1 MILITF
7 PHYTSGGLLCDMID
21 DTMSVTGSNGGLQ
34 NYSHN
39 LLKVG
44 KFDSIVQNS
53 IDLAVF
59 EEKFNSCQDAKVAGT
74 HCNPNA
80 LPCEWFEK
88 VINITTQTYN
98 SKVYRWARAY
108 YHYYLTSG
116 PWEQKGIKWIDK
128 ARSTAK
134 LYLEPNLLCKKPN
147 VINVEFE
154 DIVNSSSYFRNIIKD
169 HSFDQQFEKWKS
181 NNEFLYAGNF
191 HTSEPV
197 IFFKQAEYEV
207 MTGRHFVY

>member
-59 EEKFNSCQDAKVAGT
+59 EEKFNDHRAKAK
-74 HCNPNA
+74 
-80 LPCEWFEK
+80 EK
-88 VINITTQTYN
+88 KEREFAKRRKQREHGINN
-98 SKVYRWARAY
+98 F
-108 YHYYLTSG
+108 
-116 PWEQKGIKWIDK
+116 KG
-128 ARSTAK
+128 
-134 LYLEPNLLCKKPN
+134 
-147 VINVEFE
+147 
-154 DIVNSSSYFRNIIKD
+154 
-169 HSFDQQFEKWKS
+169 
-181 NNEFLYAGNF
+181 
-191 HTSEPV
+191 
-197 IFFKQAEYEV
+197 
-207 MTGRHFVY
+207 FV